1 MPKVCKNKDPCSI
14 CLKTPRNKASI
25 GCSHEFCRKCIVKWS
40 KTENSCPICRQEFTY
55 VKTAKSKTN
64 IKRQRQMSQE
74 ETRRNFIADIVSH
87 FLLSNRFKVI
97 FMNTIEDAPLDI
109 RLIEL
114 VEAMYVAYNDPGI
127 LTEVPNIENELE
139 FAKEC
144 IGIVRNNLIDR
155 VMSRATVE
163 V

>member
-1 MPKVCKNKDPCSI
+1 M
-14 CLKTPRNKASI
+14 
-25 GCSHEFCRKCIVKWS
+25 
-40 KTENSCPICRQEFTY
+40 
-55 VKTAKSKTN
+55 KTAKSKTN